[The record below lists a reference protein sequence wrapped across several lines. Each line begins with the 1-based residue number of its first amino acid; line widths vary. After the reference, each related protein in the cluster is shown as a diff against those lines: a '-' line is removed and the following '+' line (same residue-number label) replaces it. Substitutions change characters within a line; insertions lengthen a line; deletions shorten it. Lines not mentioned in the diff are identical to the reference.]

1 MPIDKG
7 SGSPDR
13 NRRQFQSLAVGEG
26 TLFGDG
32 LIYDTD
38 DNSLAIDLATVSG
51 LAFSSGD
58 LTIDL
63 RDTTPCLELD
73 ATGIGVIIPSSSGL
87 VRTAS
92 GLSID
97 LRDTNPCLELDA
109 TGIGAT
115 VNSTGGLQLTSTG
128 LSLNDTSGTAFPT
141 SGLYV
146 GKVFFRTDLV
156 ELFKWDGTSWL
167 GEVFTYHY
175 GQNTNTAY
183 PIGNFIIRP
192 VGSVTAARPHG
203 YPVLEDCKVIGM
215 QFKSDLDWS
224 GDIELRMGNTILAT
238 MTLTTEMTK
247 SATLNI
253 DVDASTSNGMNITC
267 VHSAGSFAD
276 GILFVKLCRR
286 ITPT

>member
-1 MPIDKG
+1 MAIDKG
-7 SGSPDR
+7 SGTPNR
-13 NRRQFQSLAVGEG
+13 NRRQFQELAVGAG

-32 LIYDTD
+32 LIYDVD
-38 DNSLAIDLATVSG
+38 DNSLAVKLATISG
-51 LAFSSGD
+51 LAFSSTA

-63 RDTTPCLELD
+63 RDTTPCLELV
-73 ATGIGVIIPSSSGL
+73 ASGIGVTTASSSGL
-87 VRTAS
+87 TQTS
-92 GLSID
+92 TGLSID

-115 VNSTGGLQLTSTG
+115 VQSSGGLQLTSTG
-128 LSLNDTSGTAFPT
+128 LALDDASGTAFPT
-141 SGLYV
+141 TGLYV

-156 ELFKWDGTSWL
+156 DSFVWDGTSWL
-167 GEVFTYHY
+167 GEVYTYHY
-175 GQNTNTAY
+175 GQNTSTAY

-203 YPVLEDCKVIGM
+203 YPVTEDCKVIGM

-253 DVDASTSNGMNITC
+253 DVDASTTNGMNITC

-276 GILFVKLCRR
+276 GILFVKLRRR
-286 ITPT
+286 ITP